1 MEKRAEINNAM
12 KEAMKNKDQLAL
24 ATIRLMMAA
33 MKDRDIAARGTGN
46 ADGIS
51 DAEILSMLQSM
62 IKQRV
67 ESAEVYTKG
76 NRPEL
81 AAQEMAEIDVI
92 KRFLPQQMSESE
104 VRAKVDALIAELGVK
119 DIKEM
124 GKVMNE
130 LKARF
135 AGQLDMGKASGI
147 IREKLSA

>member
-1 MEKRAEINNAM
+1 MEKRAEISNAM

-33 MKDRDIAARGTGN
+33 MKDRDIAARSTGN
-46 ADGIS
+46 ADGIG

-81 AAQEMAEIDVI
+81 AAQEMAEIEVI

-119 DIKEM
+119 DIKDM

>member
-1 MEKRAEINNAM
+1 MGKRDEINNAL
-12 KEAMKNKDQLAL
+12 KEAMKNKDSLAV
-24 ATIRLMMAA
+24 ATIRLMVAA

-46 ADGIS
+46 PDGIG
-51 DAEILSMLQSM
+51 DAEILSMMQSM

-67 ESAEVYTKG
+67 ESTDIYKKAGRTD
-76 NRPEL
+76 L
-81 AAQEMAEIDVI
+81 ADQEAAEIEVI
-92 KRFLPQQMSESE
+92 KRFLPQQMSEAE
-104 VRAKVDALIAELGVK
+104 VRGKVDELIVELGVK
-119 DIKEM
+119 DIKDM

>member
-1 MEKRAEINNAM
+1 MEKRAEINNAL
-12 KEAMKNKDQLAL
+12 KEAMKNKDQLAV
-24 ATIRLMMAA
+24 ATIRLIVAA

-46 ADGIS
+46 ADGIG
-51 DAEILSMLQSM
+51 DAEILSMMQSM
-62 IKQRV
+62 IKQRI
-67 ESAEVYTKG
+67 ESTEIYIKA

-81 AAQEMAEIDVI
+81 AEQEKAEIEVI
-92 KRFLPQQMSESE
+92 KRFLPQQMSEAE
-104 VRAKVDALIAELGVK
+104 VRAKVDGLIAELGVK

-130 LKARF
+130 LKARY

>member
-1 MEKRAEINNAM
+1 MEKRAEINNAL
-12 KEAMKNKDQLAL
+12 KEAMKNKDQLAV
-24 ATIRLMMAA
+24 ATIRLIIAA

-46 ADGIS
+46 ADGIG
-51 DAEILSMLQSM
+51 DAEILSMMQSM
-62 IKQRV
+62 IKQRI
-67 ESAEVYTKG
+67 ESTEIYTKA
-76 NRPEL
+76 NRPDL
-81 AAQEMAEIDVI
+81 AEQEKAEIEVI

-119 DIKEM
+119 DIKDM

-135 AGQLDMGKASGI
+135 AGQLDMDKASGI

>member
-1 MEKRAEINNAM
+1 MEKREEINNAL
-12 KEAMKNKDQLAL
+12 KEAMKNKDQLAV
-24 ATIRLMMAA
+24 ATIRLIIAA

-46 ADGIS
+46 ADGIGE
-51 DAEILSMLQSM
+51 AEILSMMQSM
-62 IKQRV
+62 IKQRI
-67 ESAEVYTKG
+67 ESTEIYTKA

-81 AAQEMAEIDVI
+81 AAQETAEIEVI
-92 KRFLPQQMSESE
+92 KRFLPQQMSESDI
-104 VRAKVDALIAELGVK
+104 RAKVDGLITELGVK

-130 LKARF
+130 LKARY

>member
-12 KEAMKNKDQLAL
+12 KEAMRNKDQLAL

-46 ADGIS
+46 ADGIG
-51 DAEILSMLQSM
+51 DGEILSMLQSM
-62 IKQRV
+62 IKQRM

-81 AAQEMAEIDVI
+81 AAQEMAEIEVI

-130 LKARF
+130 LKTRF

>member
-147 IREKLSA
+147 IREKLSV